1 MPTAVRPLTTFRAL
15 HAPVPV
21 RTGQLIHFDPGPGRR
36 TRPRTALAIVGSL
49 CLLSSIVSPA
59 TPPHPHLHPDL
70 EISLFAAEPLVTD
83 PVALAFDGFGRMYV
97 VEMRD
102 YPYGLPPDH
111 RRGGRIRCLEDTNQ
125 DGQADQVTLFAEDLS
140 FPTSITPWNGGLL
153 VTAPPE
159 IVYLKDTTGDG
170 RADHRETILEGF
182 RLGVTDSNVNGL
194 RWGWDNWV
202 HGANGGNGGDLRS
215 PKHPDI
221 TLRLG
226 NHDFRFQPATG
237 KVEWTAHTGG
247 GFGLVF
253 DDWGRSFTT
262 YNIDHFQQRVANAA
276 DFQRFP
282 GLPSVNT
289 THNIA
294 DHGEMARIYPVSP
307 ARTRPNHPEQ
317 AGYFSAAGGM
327 GFLSHLGWP
336 ARLQGSALVGDVVGN
351 LVHRDVLVPDGPLF
365 RATRA
370 PEEQT
375 SEFFASR
382 DPNCRP
388 VGMEMGPDGA
398 LYLIDMQREVIEHPD
413 YIPRKLLETLDV
425 RAGDDRGRI
434 YRLLPRDR
442 DTLTRS
448 LAQAGTQHPDH
459 PDRERLPGPAS
470 PAQRV
475 ALLHSPNPWTRFTT
489 QRLLVEHPE
498 SAPLEDL
505 ITLANHPQAHARARF
520 HALGTLEGLG
530 RLDDATLRRSL
541 EAPEPELRENAVR
554 LASSRATRSI
564 SWQKELVARVDDTD
578 PMVRFHAVLGL
589 ARFRPLDVAAVHRY
603 LVVDG
608 DHSWSRRAAVAAAGP
623 DAGAVLHALFQDP
636 SFATTT
642 QTARLELIRDLAS
655 VAVAGAPDGPA
666 AGLARQVLEGDLDP
680 LGKETTVAWLQGLTE
695 GVKRAGGLTA
705 AAAVGARL
713 ETLERDADRP
723 LMAALRGL
731 QRALGWPP
739 SPRLQTLV
747 EEAARQT
754 RDRDRSLAQR
764 QEAAAFLQWG
774 DPDQAVPVL
783 LSLLSGPESA
793 ALQQTAFQVLRD
805 FRDPSLAPGLISAWP
820 SLSPVLRPAVVNLL
834 VYRAPFHEALLE
846 AIESGTLKLGE
857 LNLDLEH
864 RRQLL
869 RKAAPDI
876 RERAARWISDE
887 EYAHRNQVVE
897 TWLAQLP
904 PQGDPAAGRI
914 LHERLCASCHVV
926 GGLGHAV
933 GPDLSGL
940 GHRSVEDLL
949 SNILDPNMA
958 MNPAYAAYTAERHDG
973 EEETGILISD
983 TPERITLRQATGL
996 EVEIPRNQLRS
1007 LRSQGRS
1014 LMPEGLEAGLTPQDL
1029 RNLIAYLQEPIQP

>member
-1 MPTAVRPLTTFRAL
+1 VA
-15 HAPVPV
+15 
-21 RTGQLIHFDPGPGRR
+21 
-36 TRPRTALAIVGSL
+36 
-49 CLLSSIVSPA
+49 LLSSSPSPA
-59 TPPHPHLHPDL
+59 SPTPTPHLHPAL

-102 YPYGLPPDH
+102 YPFGLPPDH
-111 RRGGRIRCLEDTNQ
+111 RRGGRIRCLEDTNH
-125 DGQADQVTLFAEDLS
+125 DGRADQATLFAEDLS
-140 FPTSITPWNGGLL
+140 FPTSITPWNGGIL

-170 RADHRETILEGF
+170 RADHRETLLEGF

-202 HGANGGNGGDLRS
+202 HGANGGNGGNLRA
-215 PKHPDI
+215 PRHPDT

-262 YNIDHFQQRVANAA
+262 YNIDHFQQRVADAA

-307 ARTRPNHPEQ
+307 AQTRPNHPEQ
-317 AGYFSAAGGM
+317 AGHFSAAGGM

-336 ARLQGSALVGDVVGN
+336 SNLQGSALVGDVVGN
-351 LVHRDVLVPDGPLF
+351 LVHRDVLVPDGPIF

-382 DPNCRP
+382 DPHCRP

-413 YIPRKLLETLDV
+413 YIPRKLLDTLDV

-434 YRLLPRDR
+434 YRILPRDR

-448 LAQAGTQHPDH
+448 LAEAGTQDPDH
-459 PDRERLPGPAS
+459 PDRERLPGPSS
-470 PAQRV
+470 PTQRV

-489 QRLLVEHPE
+489 QRLLVEHPA
-498 SAPLEDL
+498 SAPLEAL
-505 ITLANHPQAHARARF
+505 MTLANQPLAPARARF

-530 RLDDATLRRSL
+530 RLDDTTLRRSL
-541 EAPEPELRENAVR
+541 DAAEPELRESAVR
-554 LASSRATRSI
+554 LAASRVANSRT
-564 SWQKELVARVDDTD
+564 WQKDLLARVDDAH
-578 PMVRFHAVLGL
+578 PMVRFQAVLGL
-589 ARFRPLDVAAVHRY
+589 TRFRPLDVPALHRY
-603 LVVDG
+603 VTRDG
-608 DHSWSRRAAVAAAGP
+608 DHPWSRRAAVAAAGP
-623 DAGAVLHALFQDP
+623 DAAALLQSLFQDP
-636 SFATTT
+636 TFARTTDD
-642 QTARLELIRDLAS
+642 ARLELIRDLAS
-655 VAVAGAPDGPA
+655 VTVAGAPDGPA
-666 AGLARQVLEGDLDP
+666 TGLTRQLLESDLAP
-680 LGKETTVAWLQGLTE
+680 LGQATTVAFLHGLSE
-695 GVKRAGGLTA
+695 GVRRAGGLSADA
-705 AAAVGARL
+705 ALGTRL
-713 ETLERDADRP
+713 EALERSADRP
-723 LMAALRGL
+723 LMAALSGL

-739 SPRLQTLV
+739 SPRLQALV
-747 EEAARQT
+747 AEAVRETQ
-754 RDRDRSLAQR
+754 DRSLNLSQR
-764 QEAAAFLQWG
+764 QEAASFLQWG
-774 DPDQAVPVL
+774 APDQVTPVL
-783 LSLLSGPESA
+783 LTLLSGPEPA
-793 ALQQTAFQVLRD
+793 ALQQTAFHVLRD
-805 FRDPSLAPGLISAWP
+805 LRDPSLARGLIAAWP

-834 VYRAPFHEALLE
+834 VYRAPYQDALME
-846 AIESGTLKLGE
+846 AIEATTLTLGE
-857 LNLDLEH
+857 LNLDLEQ

-869 RKAAPDI
+869 RHAAPDI
-876 RERAARWISDE
+876 RQRAARWISDE
-887 EYAHRNQVVE
+887 EYAHRHQVVE

-933 GPDLSGL
+933 GPDLSGM

-949 SNILDPNMA
+949 SHILDPNMA
-958 MNPAYAAYTAERHDG
+958 MNPAYVAYTAERTDG
-973 EEETGILISD
+973 EEETGILLSD
-983 TPERITLRQATGL
+983 TPERITLRQAAGL
-996 EVEIPRNQLRS
+996 EVELPRTQLRS

-1029 RNLIAYLQEPIQP
+1029 RDLIAYLQEPIQP